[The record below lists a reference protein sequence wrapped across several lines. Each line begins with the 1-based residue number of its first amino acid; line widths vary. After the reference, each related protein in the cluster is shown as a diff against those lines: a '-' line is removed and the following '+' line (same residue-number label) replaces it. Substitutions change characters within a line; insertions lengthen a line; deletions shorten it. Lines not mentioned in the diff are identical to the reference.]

1 MDITWYWNVMFH
13 HTKMLLSQLST
24 EMLVIHNCHIL
35 LVWLPPRSEDNCST
49 VVWPLVISCTTLFNI
64 QCNVKQHNLIE
75 NITRSGGRTA
85 VFMDGRIYITHC
97 NALYRARAHWWQHRQ
112 KSIFNPF
119 THCLYKVLA
128 VLSIEY
134 NITLIRYVCYVQI
147 RESQQRSWAFFF
159 IFYWSRP
166 KSAEGFKIPSKKGKA
181 RHTFTFC

>member
-1 MDITWYWNVMFH
+1 MHSTWYWNVMFH

-64 QCNVKQHNLIE
+64 QCNGKQHNLIE
-75 NITRSGGRTA
+75 NTTRSGGRTA
-85 VFMDGRIYITHC
+85 VFMDGRTCITHC

-119 THCLYKVLA
+119 THCLYKA
-128 VLSIEY
+128 VALLSIEY
-134 NITLIRYVCYVQI
+134 NVTFICCVWYVTVQI
-147 RESQQRSWAFFF
+147 RESQQRSWWAALYRVVF
-159 IFYWSRP
+159 
-166 KSAEGFKIPSKKGKA
+166 GCKIPNKKWKCA
-181 RHTFTFC
+181 SLSLFC